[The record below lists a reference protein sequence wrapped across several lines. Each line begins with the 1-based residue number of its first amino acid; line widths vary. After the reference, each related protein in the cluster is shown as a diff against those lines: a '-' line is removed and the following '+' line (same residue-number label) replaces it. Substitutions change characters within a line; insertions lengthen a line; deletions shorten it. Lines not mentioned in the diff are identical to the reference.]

1 MTGGACDACGR
12 VYSDPDLLHV
22 LCPACRRPP
31 ACMDGPDGCAGPVE
45 PRWPGYGS
53 KSYPRCERHGEARL
67 ERERETRRRYG
78 SWDDERPEPEP
89 VDFDPADAGERW
101 EA

>member
-12 VYSDPDLLHV
+12 VYSDP
-22 LCPACRRPP
+22 
-31 ACMDGPDGCAGPVE
+31 
-45 PRWPGYGS
+45 
-53 KSYPRCERHGEARL
+53 
-67 ERERETRRRYG
+67 EREHETRRRYG

-89 VDFDPADAGERW
+89 VDFDPLDAGERW